1 MQMAMREDLPDSH
14 AHPRSGTLE
23 PLGVAP
29 DGAVAG
35 TRVSECVCAT
45 PMALRCLASKDPVCE
60 AALRSRCLSARC
72 KLSNTPVVNR
82 QRAVASRVA
91 LRTEAKVQGNVK
103 KVRKRTPAEWL
114 PLWRL
119 PLFVCAARV
128 AAQASGGALLRA
140 CIASLLVCAV
150 VQGLGGV
157 AAASLESPICCERS
171 HGRWYWRTVV
181 ALTRPLSSSGSRTP
195 TSAR

>member
-1 MQMAMREDLPDSH
+1 MC
-14 AHPRSGTLE
+14 
-23 PLGVAP
+23 
-29 DGAVAG
+29 
-35 TRVSECVCAT
+35 ECVCAT

-72 KLSNTPVVNR
+72 KLSSTPVVNR
-82 QRAVASRVA
+82 HAAQRAVASRVA

-103 KVRKRTPAEWL
+103 KVRKRTPAECL

-119 PLFVCAARV
+119 PPFVCAARV

-157 AAASLESPICCERS
+157 AAASFESPI
-171 HGRWYWRTVV
+171 
-181 ALTRPLSSSGSRTP
+181 
-195 TSAR
+195 